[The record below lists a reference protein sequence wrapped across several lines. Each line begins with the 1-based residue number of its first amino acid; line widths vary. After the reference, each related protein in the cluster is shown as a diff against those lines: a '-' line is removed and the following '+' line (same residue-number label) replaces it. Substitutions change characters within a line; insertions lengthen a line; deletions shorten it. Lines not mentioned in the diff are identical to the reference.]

1 MGVRSGSIRAL
12 SRTQESV
19 ALSADGDSW
28 FLLNASPEVRQQLE
42 SFPRLHPRSLRDTPL
57 AGVVLTNGDL
67 DHCLGL
73 LSLRES
79 QRLVAYA
86 TEPVRRDFVE
96 HNSFARTLQRFDG
109 QFTWRALRL
118 GAEEPLRR
126 ADGADS
132 GLSVTA
138 FPVLGKPPLHAGR
151 APEAED
157 NVGLRIEDRR
167 SGAVLAYIS
176 GIGGPSP
183 ALDALTR
190 GARAVFFDGTFWSN
204 DELVR
209 LGVVTRSARD
219 MSHWPLGD
227 ADGSLAYL
235 ERLAVPRRILIHVN
249 NSNPILREDS
259 AERRVLDAAGIEVA
273 FDGMELS
280 L

>member
-1 MGVRSGSIRAL
+1 L
-12 SRTQESV
+12 PRTQESV
-19 ALSADGDSW
+19 AISADGDSW

-86 TEPVRRDFVE
+86 TDHVRADFME
-96 HNSFARTLQRFDG
+96 QNSFARTLERFDG

-118 GAEEPLRR
+118 GEAESLRR
-126 ADGADS
+126 ADGTES
-132 GLSVTA
+132 GLRVTA
-138 FPVLGKPPLHAGR
+138 FTVLGKPPLHAR
-151 APEAED
+151 RTPDAED
-157 NVGLRIEDRR
+157 NVGLRIEEPRT
-167 SGAVLAYIS
+167 GAVLAYIS
-176 GIGGPSP
+176 GVGGPSP
-183 ALDALTR
+183 SLEALTR

-204 DELVR
+204 DELVS
-209 LGVVTRSARD
+209 LGVVTRTARD

-235 ERLAVPRRILIHVN
+235 ERLEVPRRILIHVN

-259 AERRVLDAAGIEVA
+259 AERRALGAAGVEVA